1 MLICFFTSFPTP
13 ALRGRLSLTGEESKI
28 NISPLEERGKVIK
41 MNLLIELIFEF

>member
-1 MLICFFTSFPTP
+1 MLICFLPPSQPP

-41 MNLLIELIFEF
+41 MNLLIELIFEC